1 MTSPDPSIAV
11 DQRLGAR
18 GVWWPTEVMRAPQ
31 AVEFAAGLESL
42 GYGAL
47 WIPETLGRDP
57 FAHAAHLLGGTTD
70 LVVATGIANIFN
82 RHPHS
87 MRQAQMTLAEQ
98 SGGRFLLGAGVS
110 HAPIVAGVR
119 KLDYSKPL
127 SSMREYL
134 QAMSESMYMAPQPA
148 EPPKTVIAALG
159 PKMLELAAG
168 ATDGA
173 HPYWTTPVHTAQA
186 KAVLGE
192 GKLLCVEQKVVLSTD
207 AAEARATARQALGVY
222 IGLPN
227 YCRNWF
233 RLGFDESDL
242 AGGGSDQLV
251 DALVPWGTVDQIETR
266 LQEHVDAGAT
276 HLCLQPLKPGGAMGE
291 PDREA
296 LEALAPGA

>member
-1 MTSPDPSIAV
+1 MPCPDAV
-11 DQRLGAR
+11 A
-18 GVWWPTEVMRAPQ
+18 
-31 AVEFAAGLESL
+31 FAQWLESL

-57 FAHAAHLLGGTTD
+57 FAHAALLLAGTSD
-70 LVVATGIANIFN
+70 LVVATGIASIFN

-127 SSMREYL
+127 TSMREHL
-134 QAMSESMYMAPQPA
+134 QAMSEAMYMAPQPA
-148 EPPKTVIAALG
+148 EAPKTVIAALG
-159 PKMLELAAG
+159 PKMLELAAE
-168 ATDGA
+168 AADGA
-173 HPYWTTPVHTAQA
+173 HPYWTTPEHTAQA
-186 KAVLGE
+186 RSVLGD
-192 GKLLCVEQKVVLSTD
+192 GKLLCVEQKVVVSSE
-207 AAEARATARQALGVY
+207 AAEARATARQALAVY

-227 YCRNWF
+227 YSNNWL

-242 AGGGSDQLV
+242 ADGGSDRLI
-251 DALVPWGTVDQIETR
+251 DALVPWGTVEQIEAR
-266 LQEHVDAGAT
+266 LQEHVDAGAD
-276 HLCLQPLKPGGAMGE
+276 HLCLQPLKPGGRMGE